1 MHFLGKETRRR
12 NMLKKTTLGAVLA
25 VAGMFAVTAY
35 FVSPSSAK
43 ADDVAPVT
51 TYSAGSVIG
60 SICSCPTGVGNCV
73 CAFTQ

>member
-1 MHFLGKETRRR
+1 
-12 NMLKKTTLGAVLA
+12 MLKKTTLGAVLA

-51 TYSAGSVIG
+51 TYAQGYVVG
-60 SICSCPTGVGNCV
+60 PICNCPVAAGNCI
-73 CAFTQ
+73 CILTQ

>member
-1 MHFLGKETRRR
+1 
-12 NMLKKTTLGAVLA
+12 MLKKTTLGAVLA

-51 TYSAGSVIG
+51 TYSAGNQNG
-60 SICSCPTGVGNCV
+60 PICSCPSGVGNCI